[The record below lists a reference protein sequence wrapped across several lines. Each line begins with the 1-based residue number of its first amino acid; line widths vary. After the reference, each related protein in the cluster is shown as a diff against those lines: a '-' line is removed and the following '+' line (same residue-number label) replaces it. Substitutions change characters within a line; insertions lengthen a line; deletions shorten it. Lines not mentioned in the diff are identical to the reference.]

1 MIPVYQKIRFKVV
14 SICLFLF
21 ISFSINS
28 PAKDNELWTGHEWQ
42 FPVTKD
48 ISVKFA
54 EQVRM
59 YRDASTVKQLLND
72 FGFKYE
78 LFDFLDATAYY
89 RLRLKQEDP
98 SEQIFKPFHELN
110 LALTAGYEYKPVDFS
125 FRMRYQKEFRDDKKS
140 DDEYLRSRIL
150 AETKITKELRP
161 FVYYELFYRM
171 NYHKGDRF
179 DNYRLGLG
187 LEWRAFKNVKFEA
200 MYSIEEEFNM
210 EEPQSK
216 NIFGLNVS
224 FSLDKSETEKSSGGM
239 D

>member
-1 MIPVYQKIRFKVV
+1 LHKIRIQVASV
-14 SICLFLF
+14 YLFLF
-21 ISFSINS
+21 FTFSYISLS
-28 PAKDNELWTGHEWQ
+28 KDNELWTGYEWQ
-42 FPVTKD
+42 FPITNEL
-48 ISVKFA
+48 SLKFG

-59 YRDASTVKQLLND
+59 YRDVTTVKQLLND
-72 FGFKYE
+72 FGFKSE
-78 LFDFLDATAYY
+78 VFDFLDATAYY
-89 RLRLKQEDP
+89 RLRMKQDNP
-98 SEQIFKPFHELN
+98 TTQTFLPYHELN

-187 LEWRAFKNVKFEA
+187 MEWRAFKNVKFEA

-210 EEPQSK
+210 EDPQSK

-224 FSLDKSETEKSSGGM
+224 FSLDKSESEKAGAGI